1 MSEKSPSLMIKTI
14 LGHLESGLEK
24 LESGQLSPEDMELLV
39 EDAKELYERMVIMRY
54 KIYETNVL
62 GVSAPVVSASIR
74 QPEIETPI
82 DLFGAIDLGSEPEF
96 EVTFASEE
104 TPEEV
109 AQVIYPLEDESS
121 EEELDQEEELEDEA
135 ADEFFEGETEDKT
148 HEETSFENETVAEEV
163 NENSFASVDELE
175 EEDEQEE
182 EGSFLDQDESSLSE
196 ELVEATEFNNSDIL
210 EEEEEEQNT
219 APAPFIEETPIEVT
233 QTNYEP
239 QFSADQPIWMAEM
252 EANIRDN
259 RSVFP
264 LETLAGAFTLN
275 EKLQFINELFDGSS
289 DDFSGAVKQLDQL
302 ANMDA
307 ARNMLTELSQTFNW
321 DTESEIVEDFL
332 YKICRRHAAGA

>member
-1 MSEKSPSLMIKTI
+1 MIKTI

-96 EVTFASEE
+96 EVTFANEDPIIEE
-104 TPEEV
+104 EKV
-109 AQVIYPLEDESS
+109 SYPLELDD
-121 EEELDQEEELEDEA
+121 EEETEDEEVNDNSFATVEELEDE
-135 ADEFFEGETEDKT
+135 
-148 HEETSFENETVAEEV
+148 
-163 NENSFASVDELE
+163 
-175 EEDEQEE
+175 DEQEEEE

-210 EEEEEEQNT
+210 EEDEEAQDVKPE
-219 APAPFIEETPIEVT
+219 PFIEETPIEVP

-259 RSVFP
+259 RSIFP

-289 DDFSGAVKQLDQL
+289 DDFSSSVKQLDQL
-302 ANMDA
+302 TNMDA
-307 ARNMLTELSQTFNW
+307 ARNMLAELSQSFNW
-321 DTESEIVEDFL
+321 DTESEIVEDFI

>member
-1 MSEKSPSLMIKTI
+1 MSEKTPTLMIKTI
-14 LGHLESGLEK
+14 LGHLESGIDK

-62 GVSAPVVSASIR
+62 GVTAPVVSASIR

-82 DLFGAIDLGSEPEF
+82 DLFGTVDLSTEPEF
-96 EVTFASEE
+96 EVTFANEDPVVE
-104 TPEEV
+104 DQAV
-109 AQVIYPLEDESS
+109 VYPLE
-121 EEELDQEEELEDEA
+121 EDA
-135 ADEFFEGETEDKT
+135 L
-148 HEETSFENETVAEEV
+148 EEV
-163 NENSFASVDELE
+163 LE
-175 EEDEQEE
+175 EEDTEAESLEHEEYLEDELETEFFEE
-182 EGSFLDQDESSLSE
+182 EAEE
-196 ELVEATEFNNSDIL
+196 ELIEEATEEAPLVDSQSEDSFVAEQLSTEIL
-210 EEEEEEQNT
+210 EEVLTSEE
-219 APAPFIEETPIEVT
+219 AH
-233 QTNYEP
+233 YEP
-239 QFSADQPIWMAEM
+239 QFSASQPIWMAEM

-289 DDFSGAVKQLDQL
+289 DDFSASVKQLDQL

-307 ARNMLTELSQTFNW
+307 ARNMLSELSQTFNW

-332 YKICRRHAAGA
+332 YKICRRHATGA

>member
-96 EVTFASEE
+96 EVTFANEDPIIDEE
-104 TPEEV
+104 KV
-109 AQVIYPLEDESS
+109 SYPLEEEVEEELGFKDEILEDVIETEKESNFENDSFDEGTEESVIASSFENESS
-121 EEELDQEEELEDEA
+121 EEDD
-135 ADEFFEGETEDKT
+135 GE
-148 HEETSFENETVAEEV
+148 
-163 NENSFASVDELE
+163 
-175 EEDEQEE
+175 EE

-210 EEEEEEQNT
+210 EEDEEAQNVE
-219 APAPFIEETPIEVT
+219 PESFIEETPIEVP

-259 RSVFP
+259 RSIFP

-289 DDFSGAVKQLDQL
+289 DDFSSSVKQLDQL

-307 ARNMLTELSQTFNW
+307 ARNMLAELSQSFNW

>member
-96 EVTFASEE
+96 EVTFANEDPIIEE
-104 TPEEV
+104 EKV
-109 AQVIYPLEDESS
+109 SYPLEEEV
-121 EEELDQEEELEDEA
+121 EEELGFKNEILEEVIENSFASVDEPEVEEEQEEE
-135 ADEFFEGETEDKT
+135 ETT
-148 HEETSFENETVAEEV
+148 
-163 NENSFASVDELE
+163 ENSFASVDELE
-175 EEDEQEE
+175 EEEEQEE
-182 EGSFLDQDESSLSE
+182 E
-196 ELVEATEFNNSDIL
+196 A
-210 EEEEEEQNT
+210 QNVN
-219 APAPFIEETPIEVT
+219 PEPFIEETPIEVP

-259 RSVFP
+259 RSIFP

-289 DDFSGAVKQLDQL
+289 DDFSSSVKQLDQL

-307 ARNMLTELSQTFNW
+307 ARNMLAELSQTFNW

>member
-82 DLFGAIDLGSEPEF
+82 DLFGAIDLGSKPEF
-96 EVTFASEE
+96 EVTFANEDPIIEE
-104 TPEEV
+104 EKV
-109 AQVIYPLEDESS
+109 SYPLELDD
-121 EEELDQEEELEDEA
+121 EEETEEEEVIENSFASVDEPEVEEEQEEE
-135 ADEFFEGETEDKT
+135 ETT
-148 HEETSFENETVAEEV
+148 
-163 NENSFASVDELE
+163 ENSFASVDELE
-175 EEDEQEE
+175 EVDEQEE
-182 EGSFLDQDESSLSE
+182 EGSFLDQDESSLSD
-196 ELVEATEFNNSDIL
+196 ELVDATEFNTSEIL
-210 EEEEEEQNT
+210 EEEEDEEVQNVN
-219 APAPFIEETPIEVT
+219 PEPFIEETPIEVP

-259 RSVFP
+259 RSIFP

-289 DDFSGAVKQLDQL
+289 DDFSSSVKQLDQL
-302 ANMDA
+302 TNMDA
-307 ARNMLTELSQTFNW
+307 ARNMLAELSQSFNW
-321 DTESEIVEDFL
+321 DTESEIVEDFI

>member
-1 MSEKSPSLMIKTI
+1 MIKTI

-96 EVTFASEE
+96 EVTFANEDPIIEE
-104 TPEEV
+104 EKV
-109 AQVIYPLEDESS
+109 SYPLEEEVEEELGFKNEILEEVIETEKESNFENDSFDEETEESVIASSFENESS
-121 EEELDQEEELEDEA
+121 EEDEDE
-135 ADEFFEGETEDKT
+135 
-148 HEETSFENETVAEEV
+148 
-163 NENSFASVDELE
+163 
-175 EEDEQEE
+175 EE
-182 EGSFLDQDESSLSE
+182 EGSFVDQDESSLSE

-210 EEEEEEQNT
+210 EEDEEAQNVE
-219 APAPFIEETPIEVT
+219 PEPFIEETPIEVP

-259 RSVFP
+259 RSIFP

-289 DDFSGAVKQLDQL
+289 DDFSSSVKQLDQL

-307 ARNMLTELSQTFNW
+307 ARNMLAELSQSFNW

>member
-96 EVTFASEE
+96 EVTFANEDPIIEEEKVSYPIELDDEEE
-104 TPEEV
+104 TEEEEV
-109 AQVIYPLEDESS
+109 I
-121 EEELDQEEELEDEA
+121 
-135 ADEFFEGETEDKT
+135 
-148 HEETSFENETVAEEV
+148 
-163 NENSFASVDELE
+163 ENSFASDDELE

-210 EEEEEEQNT
+210 EEEEDEEVQNVN
-219 APAPFIEETPIEVT
+219 PEPFIEETPIEVP

-259 RSVFP
+259 RSIFP

-289 DDFSGAVKQLDQL
+289 DDFSSSVKQLDQL

-307 ARNMLTELSQTFNW
+307 ARNMLAELSQSFNW

>member
-1 MSEKSPSLMIKTI
+1 MIKTI

-96 EVTFASEE
+96 EVTFANEDPIIDEE
-104 TPEEV
+104 KV
-109 AQVIYPLEDESS
+109 SYPLEEEVEEELGFKNEILEDVIETEKESNFENDSFDEGTEESVIASSFENESS
-121 EEELDQEEELEDEA
+121 EEDD
-135 ADEFFEGETEDKT
+135 GE
-148 HEETSFENETVAEEV
+148 
-163 NENSFASVDELE
+163 
-175 EEDEQEE
+175 EE

-210 EEEEEEQNT
+210 EEDEEAQNVE
-219 APAPFIEETPIEVT
+219 PESFIEETPIEVP

-259 RSVFP
+259 RSIFP

-289 DDFSGAVKQLDQL
+289 DDFSSSVKQLDQL

-307 ARNMLTELSQTFNW
+307 ARNMLAELSQSFNW